1 LTIAVPPRAPGG
13 RDSGRGQAAALRS
26 ADWPLAAGLVA
37 GLLTDAVV
45 GDPGRG
51 HPVAAFGQAVTAIEQ
66 RIYADSR
73 SRGAAFTA
81 VCAAL
86 AISPVLA
93 TGRLCRRRPA
103 GRLSLTTAAT
113 WAVTGAR
120 SLVAEADRICQAL
133 LAGDIQS
140 ARRMLPSLCG
150 RDPEDLDAAGIVRAV
165 VESVAEN
172 SSDAIVA
179 PLLWGALAGPAGLVG
194 YRAVNTLDSMTGH
207 HSPRYERFG
216 WASARLDDVTNWV
229 PARVTALLTAACA
242 PVVGGHPA
250 TTWQLAQDHGP
261 QHPSPNA
268 GWCEAA
274 FAGALGVRLGGP
286 LSYAGRTEHRPVLG
300 AGHPPELADIARAA
314 RLCRSVTA
322 GATLLAAAISLAT
335 GDRAT
340 LGRRGHDTA
349 VQ

>member
-1 LTIAVPPRAPGG
+1 MTTAVPPGALA
-13 RDSGRGQAAALRS
+13 GRGRAAARRS
-26 ADWPLAAGLVA
+26 TDWPLAAGLVA
-37 GLLTDAVV
+37 GLLTDTLV
-45 GDPGRG
+45 GDPRRG
-51 HPVAAFGQAVTAIEQ
+51 HPVAAFGHAVTAIEQ
-66 RIYADSR
+66 RMYADSR

-81 VCAAL
+81 ACAAL

-93 TGRLCRRRPA
+93 AGRLCRHRHA

-120 SLVAEADRICQAL
+120 SLVAEADRIRQAL
-133 LAGDIQS
+133 LADDVPG

-150 RDPEDLDAAGIVRAV
+150 RDPEHLDRAGIVRAV

-179 PLLWGALAGPAGLVG
+179 PLLWGALAGPTGLVG

-207 HSPRYERFG
+207 HSRRYERFG
-216 WASARLDDVTNWV
+216 WASARLDDVTNWL

-242 PVVGGHPA
+242 PVVGGHPG
-250 TTWQLAQDHGP
+250 TTWQIAQDQGR

-286 LSYAGRTEHRPVLG
+286 VSYAGRTEHRPVLG
-300 AGHPPELADIARAA
+300 AGHAPEPADIARAA
-314 RLCRSVTA
+314 RLCRAVTA
-322 GATLLAAAISLAT
+322 GAMLLAAAVSLASR
-335 GDRAT
+335 DPAT
-340 LGRRGHDTA
+340 LGVRAHDIA

>member
-1 LTIAVPPRAPGG
+1 MTTAVPPGAMGG
-13 RDSGRGQAAALRS
+13 RGRPARLRS
-26 ADWPLAAGLVA
+26 ADWPVAAGLIA

-45 GDPGRG
+45 GDPKRG

-66 RIYADSR
+66 RMYADSR

-81 VCAAL
+81 ASAVL

-93 TGRLCRRRPA
+93 AGRLCRHRPA

-120 SLVAEADRICQAL
+120 SLVAEADRIRLAL
-133 LAGDIQS
+133 LAGDIQG

-150 RDPEDLDAAGIVRAV
+150 RDPEHLDAGGIVRAV

-179 PLLWGALAGPAGLVG
+179 PLLWGALTGPAGLVG
-194 YRAVNTLDSMTGH
+194 YRAVNTLDAMTGH

-216 WASARLDDVTNWV
+216 WASARLDDVTNWL
-229 PARVTALLTAACA
+229 PARITALLTAACA

-250 TTWQLAQDHGP
+250 TTWQIAQDHGP

-300 AGHPPELADIARAA
+300 AGQPPEPADIARAA

-322 GATLLAAAISLAT
+322 GATLLAAAVSLASR
-335 GDRAT
+335 DPAT
-340 LGRRGHDTA
+340 LGRRSRN
-349 VQ
+349 

>member
-1 LTIAVPPRAPGG
+1 MTTAVPPGAPGG
-13 RDSGRGQAAALRS
+13 RAARLRS
-26 ADWPLAAGLVA
+26 ADWPVAAGLIA

-45 GDPGRG
+45 GDPRRG

-66 RIYADSR
+66 RMYADSR

-81 VCAAL
+81 TCAVL

-93 TGRLCRRRPA
+93 AGRLCR
-103 GRLSLTTAAT
+103 
-113 WAVTGAR
+113 
-120 SLVAEADRICQAL
+120 
-133 LAGDIQS
+133 
-140 ARRMLPSLCG
+140 LPNLCG
-150 RDPEDLDAAGIVRAV
+150 RDPEHLDGAGIVRAV

-179 PLLWGALAGPAGLVG
+179 PLLWGALTGPAGLVG
-194 YRAVNTLDSMTGH
+194 YRAVNTLDAMTGH

-216 WASARLDDVTNWV
+216 WASARLDDVTNWL
-229 PARVTALLTAACA
+229 PARITALLTAACA

-250 TTWQLAQDHGP
+250 TTWQIARDHGP

-300 AGHPPELADIARAA
+300 AGQRPEPADIARAG

-322 GATLLAAAISLAT
+322 GATLLAAAVSLASR
-335 GDRAT
+335 DPAA
-340 LGRRGHDTA
+340 LGGRSRS
-349 VQ
+349 